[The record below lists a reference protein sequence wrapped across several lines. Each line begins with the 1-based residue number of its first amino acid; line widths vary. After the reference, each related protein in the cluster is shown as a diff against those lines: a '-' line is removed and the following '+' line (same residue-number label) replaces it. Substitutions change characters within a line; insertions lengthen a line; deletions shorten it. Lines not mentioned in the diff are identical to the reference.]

1 MRESIKLNKKDSLL
15 SKDISNN
22 INNNNININKT
33 IFTFNN
39 SNHEANNNEK
49 KSKSNNNNIIKKV
62 EMININNEEIELFN
76 KHIKIIT
83 ENRNYQIKMNEMQK
97 EITIKNETISQL
109 ESKLQEYLKNKEDFS
124 ENINKIKKEKE
135 ELSKLLEEEMEK
147 FQKLKEYADE
157 QQKKHIKYKGKFEEY
172 KKKAKILKE
181 EVNKK
186 NVMKES
192 FIYRAGSSAA
202 NDNKN
207 IVKLREDIF
216 QLKEKLDEEKTKTE
230 VLKLIA
236 ENEKEKN
243 DNFRAKFQTAK
254 KLNGALINKLKER
267 DISISKTLKNESN
280 LLKKQVIEKD
290 KKIDEL
296 KVEIKKLNNEI
307 ESFKREIQKNNNK
320 EKEYIKENNALKE
333 NLNQKE
339 NIIKISNNKLSE
351 INIKYNEEINK
362 NKKLSLELKELN
374 LKNQRLIDEKRK
386 IPKSEKDLLLKMST
400 PTPIHYKTKK
410 AKNNK
415 SFDLKNEEDEK
426 HGGSGGSN
434 HGSIIEPKSSSKI
447 FKLEKH
453 YNDYD
458 MIDENKIIKKYKK
471 ESNTIKEI
479 NEDNISIS
487 ESSSEDNASPNED
500 KSEKKK

>member
-1 MRESIKLNKKDSLL
+1 
-15 SKDISNN
+15 
-22 INNNNININKT
+22 
-33 IFTFNN
+33 
-39 SNHEANNNEK
+39 
-49 KSKSNNNNIIKKV
+49 
-62 EMININNEEIELFN
+62 
-76 KHIKIIT
+76 
-83 ENRNYQIKMNEMQK
+83 
-97 EITIKNETISQL
+97 
-109 ESKLQEYLKNKEDFS
+109 
-124 ENINKIKKEKE
+124 
-135 ELSKLLEEEMEK
+135 
-147 FQKLKEYADE
+147 
-157 QQKKHIKYKGKFEEY
+157 
-172 KKKAKILKE
+172 
-181 EVNKK
+181 
-186 NVMKES
+186 MKES

-434 HGSIIEPKSSSKI
+434 HGSIIEHKSTSKI

-500 KSEKKK
+500 KSEKKNEKNEKNKKNKENSNVQENSSSISEDSPNMYKEVEKIMNNNNPIQNEFEKNHEKTYSSFKDDKSTKLENDRNTNMLSYSETY